1 MFDLSSEFKRFYRE
15 CVVLPE
21 TKQAELRASR
31 KKNIKRFKFGLAE
44 YNKLNQTDYEISE
57 TLTQGSMAM
66 HTTVQDTNNDYD
78 IDVALVMASK
88 DIADISPLTLR
99 RVVGESWDIKSGNM
113 NIPAEVKTGCVRVR
127 YSKGYHL
134 DFSVFRE
141 NGRQYEHAGK
151 EWTERDIRAVTE
163 WYNTCNKAR
172 GYELGKLVRLSKIFC
187 KSRSQWQMPT
197 GIIQTVLCQ
206 ECFKPDIRLDKSF
219 LATMFA
225 IQNRL
230 AHNKQVLIPVDGGR
244 SLIYRVSDLTR
255 VMNWQNRLS
264 ENICKVQAVLNA
276 ETCTAEQAIKAW
288 GEFFNYPDFWN
299 VNHLGRSIKESAIGI
314 EFDQTEQF
322 IDDLYPVDE
331 QIYPEIVC
339 YIRKDGY
346 RVAYLENLLR
356 CGNPLP
362 IGLKVIFEIYN
373 ISCSYDQILWKVR
386 NVGSEAERRN
396 DIRGQIQ
403 DRGPRIEE
411 RTLFSGS
418 HYIECYVIKDGICI
432 GIGHKNVPICSD

>member
-1 MFDLSSEFKRFYRE
+1 MFDLSSEFKKFYRE

-31 KKNIKRFKFGLAE
+31 KKNIKRFKSGLVE

-78 IDVALVMASK
+78 IDVALVVDSK

-99 RVVGESWDIKSGNM
+99 RVVGESWNIKSGNM

-219 LATMFA
+219 LATMIA

-255 VMNWQNRLS
+255 VRNWQNRLS

-314 EFDQTEQF
+314 EVDQTEQF
-322 IDDLYPVDE
+322 IDDLYPIDE

-339 YIRKDGY
+339 SIRKDGY
-346 RVAYLENLLR
+346 RVAYPEYLLK

-362 IGLKVIFEIYN
+362 IGLKVIFEISN

-411 RTLFSGS
+411 TTLFSGS

>member
-15 CVVLPE
+15 CIVLPE

-31 KKNIKRFKFGLAE
+31 KKNIKRFKSGLAE

-99 RVVGESWDIKSGNM
+99 RVVGESWNIKSGNM

-134 DFSVFRE
+134 DFSIFRE

-219 LATMFA
+219 LATMIA

-244 SLIYRVSDLTR
+244 SLIYRGSDLTR

-299 VNHLGRSIKESAIGI
+299 VNHLGRSIKESAIGS

-322 IDDLYPVDE
+322 IDDLYPIDE

-339 YIRKDGY
+339 SISKDGY
-346 RVAYLENLLR
+346 RVAYPENLLK

-362 IGLKVIFEIYN
+362 IGLKVIFEICN

-411 RTLFSGS
+411 TTLFFGS